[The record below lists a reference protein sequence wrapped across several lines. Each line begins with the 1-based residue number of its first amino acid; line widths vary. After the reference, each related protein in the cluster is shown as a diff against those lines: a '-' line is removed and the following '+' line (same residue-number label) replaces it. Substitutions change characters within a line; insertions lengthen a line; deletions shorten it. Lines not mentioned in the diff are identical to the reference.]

1 MIVIISHAA
10 DEHAVRV
17 MQHLARSGEEAL
29 LLNLAELPNQAT
41 LSVAYGCCGKVRVD
55 YRRANDGSH
64 VLTDARS
71 VWWRR
76 PQAPHPDSVTDADLH
91 LFTAN
96 EWHEATNGLWQ
107 LLNMPWMN
115 NPVRDEVAS
124 RKALQLRVATQVGL
138 RVPGTLITSDPDNAR
153 AFIDSLGIGNVV
165 YKTFSC
171 THQVWRETRLLR
183 EEDLAL
189 LDSLRLAPV
198 IFQEYVPGE
207 IDLRITVVGDRMFPA
222 VIRAP
227 DGDARVDFRMRVG
240 RSTMEP
246 FEVDARIEAKLRSL
260 METLGLVYGAI
271 DMRVTPSGE
280 YFFLEVN
287 TAGEF
292 LFVEERTG
300 LPISQAVADWLRQ
313 PSPAQPTPVPPRLA
327 AAHRR
332 GSRDKTA
339 S

>member
-1 MIVIISHAA
+1 MIVIISHA
-10 DEHAVRV
+10 DDPHAVRV
-17 MQHLARSGEEAL
+17 TEHLVRDGEETL
-29 LLNLAELPNQAT
+29 MLNLAELPNQAT
-41 LSVAYGCCGKVRVD
+41 LSLAYGCCGKVRVD
-55 YRRANDGSH
+55 YRRSDQTTH

-76 PQAPHPDSVTDADLH
+76 PQMPNPDSVTDADLR

-96 EWHEATNGLWQ
+96 EWHEATNGMWQ

-115 NPVRDEVAS
+115 HPVRDEVAS
-124 RKALQLRVATQVGL
+124 RKALQLRVANQVGL
-138 RVPGTLITSDPDNAR
+138 RVPSTLITSDPDHAR
-153 AFIDSLGIGNVV
+153 EFVASLGIGNVV

-183 EEDLAL
+183 EEDLTL

-207 IDLRITVVGDRMFPA
+207 IDLRITAVGDRMFPA

-227 DGDARVDFRMRVG
+227 EGETRVDFRMRVG
-240 RSTMEP
+240 RSTMEA
-246 FEVDARIEAKLRSL
+246 FELDSRIEDKLHSL

-271 DMRVTPSGE
+271 DMRVTPHGE

-292 LFVEERTG
+292 LFVEDRTRQ
-300 LPISQAVADWLRQ
+300 PISRAVADWLRR
-313 PSPAQPTPVPPRLA
+313 PKPARLP
-327 AAHRR
+327 H
-332 GSRDKTA
+332 
-339 S
+339 